1 MSSKDMRAALKSA
14 LIDLKKQMRHKRA
27 SRFKKAEEKEE
38 HEDQEMDE
46 GRDDSGH
53 SRADSSDRADGRSVE
68 KGEKTAAASESSGDD
83 DFREK
88 MKSFMKGGSYAK
100 AGKTAALIGDA
111 SKKRSPSKKPP
122 VAAKKGREFAG

>member
-53 SRADSSDRADGRSVE
+53 SRADSSDRPDGGAVE
-68 KGEKTAAASESSGDD
+68 KGEKASASSEAGDD

-88 MKSFMKGGSYAK
+88 MKSFMKGGSSAK